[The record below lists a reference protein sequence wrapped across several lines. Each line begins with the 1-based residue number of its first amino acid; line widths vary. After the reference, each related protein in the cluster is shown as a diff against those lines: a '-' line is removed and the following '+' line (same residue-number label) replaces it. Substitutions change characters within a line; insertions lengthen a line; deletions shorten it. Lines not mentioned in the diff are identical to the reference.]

1 MVGDLIYNYLG
12 MFCWTKTSPASEE
25 RSAAIMKIN
34 LFLSQNPCYARHDK
48 CRGTCQGTSWS
59 RPGRGGWGGRQAG
72 SHHLYPAQPL
82 GLTPKLQLIILCL
95 SVIDEFRAISTNMEV
110 LSN

>member
-1 MVGDLIYNYLG
+1 MLATISAVELARAQAGAGQAVGAG
-12 MFCWTKTSPASEE
+12 
-25 RSAAIMKIN
+25 
-34 LFLSQNPCYARHDK
+34 
-48 CRGTCQGTSWS
+48 
-59 RPGRGGWGGRQAG
+59 GGRQAG

-110 LSN
+110 LSNWAQTYFTE